1 MAPCFLV
8 RYTFVNRPDGPQG
21 HHLLVRSRVTETR
34 HGSSCQWLTVLFS
47 NGKSC
52 HWRVEQTLWP
62 SPDGVVMPNSVS
74 LYNQV
79 QKENEL
85 DPNRLASLVVTLAP
99 SSCLFFQRLEYH
111 FSKTS
116 SHAWGLASGE
126 IILTPDPLAHLP
138 RALPFDCIC
147 T

>member
-8 RYTFVNRPDGPQG
+8 RYTFVNRHDGAQG
-21 HHLLVRSRVTETR
+21 HHLLESLPGRQTHIMDHLVNGSLCCSRE
-34 HGSSCQWLTVLFS
+34 
-47 NGKSC
+47 SC

-62 SPDGVVMPNSVS
+62 SPDGMVMLNSVS

-85 DPNRLASLVVTLAP
+85 DPTWLASLVATLAP

-111 FSKTS
+111 FSRTS
-116 SHAWGLASGE
+116 SHAWGLACGE
-126 IILTPDPLAHLP
+126 IILTPDSLAHLP
-138 RALPFDCIC
+138 RALPLDHIC